1 MTAHDKRPPA
11 PSHDRV
17 APPWRQTLRTRGLRA
32 LLAIELLVALAV
44 ALGLWALRQQTL
56 DGELRSLAAL
66 SAAMAARAD
75 ASLDLA
81 GAVVRATRD
90 ELAAG
95 TLRPGRGDTQA
106 LLSARAAALPGFLA
120 LTVFDADGTPAASFS
135 ESPGPQGS
143 AARRG
148 FFVAARKA
156 GESALVVGNACSS
169 GIDGRPGIRVSLAVH
184 DDAGAFRGVVALVV
198 DPEALAGGFARI
210 APRADMSLAIYR
222 RDRALVS
229 DGAGGG
235 AVAPLPPAAIER
247 LWTDARPG
255 RPRLETLAD
264 GRQLLLAAHALRRW
278 PLMTVLTRDAG
289 AALAGWTELA
299 WLAGA
304 FASSAL
310 VLALAL
316 GLRQAREQALRQAC
330 EAALASE
337 QARTL
342 RAFQAEQ
349 EGHWEWNAATH
360 ETRLSPRMKQLL
372 GLAAGEEAPAGA
384 PPGPLAPG
392 SVHPDDA
399 EPLRAAF
406 LAHEQ
411 GRTPSFEFTF
421 RVRRPD
427 RGWRHVCA
435 RGQAWRNAD
444 GRPPLFSG
452 TAVDLT
458 GEVEGHAERRRLEE
472 QLQRALKLEALG
484 TLAGGVAHD
493 FNNILASVVGY
504 AELARATAA
513 AGSAQARQLDQVL
526 QAGQRGK
533 ALVERIL
540 SFSRGA
546 PRPHTTFLLQPLVAE
561 VLQLLAASLPA
572 QLTIDARL
580 HAPHAAI
587 DGDPTLVYEAMTN
600 LCTNGLQAMREQAG
614 GGRLQVE
621 LRIDEVARALALSE
635 ATLAPGRYARLSVRD
650 QGPGIAPQVMPR
662 LFEPFFTTKDAQH
675 GTGLGL
681 AVVHGVLA
689 DLGGAI
695 DVRSTPGRGACFTVY
710 FPLAASAAEDAA
722 ALPAAL
728 PLGEG
733 QAVLVVDDEPALVEL
748 AEELLAGLGYE
759 AFGLTS
765 STLALARFMQQPERF
780 DLVLTDEVMPEMSG
794 SALTA
799 ALRRIRPDLPVVLAS
814 GCGDA
819 RLEQW
824 TAQAV
829 AAVLVR
835 KPFVRAQLAIALAR
849 ALQLHR
855 EAVH

>member
-210 APRADMSLAIYR
+210 APSADMSLAIYR

-621 LRIDEVARALALSE
+621 LRIDEVARAGAFRGDAGARALRPPE
-635 ATLAPGRYARLSVRD
+635 RTRPGAGHR
-650 QGPGIAPQVMPR
+650 
-662 LFEPFFTTKDAQH
+662 
-675 GTGLGL
+675 
-681 AVVHGVLA
+681 
-689 DLGGAI
+689 
-695 DVRSTPGRGACFTVY
+695 
-710 FPLAASAAEDAA
+710 AAGDAA
-722 ALPAAL
+722 ALRALLHHQGRAARHGPRPGRGSWGARGSGWRDRRAQHTRPGRLLHGLLPARRERGRRRSGVARCAAARRG
-728 PLGEG
+728 PGRARRRRRTG
-733 QAVLVVDDEPALVEL
+733 ARGTGGGT
-748 AEELLAGLGYE
+748 AGRS
-759 AFGLTS
+759 GLRG
-765 STLALARFMQQPERF
+765 L
-780 DLVLTDEVMPEMSG
+780 
-794 SALTA
+794 
-799 ALRRIRPDLPVVLAS
+799 RPDLEH
-814 GCGDA
+814 A
-819 RLEQW
+819 RAGALH
-824 TAQAV
+824 
-829 AAVLVR
+829 AA
-835 KPFVRAQLAIALAR
+835 AR
-849 ALQLHR
+849 ALRPRAHR
-855 EAVH
+855 